1 MPQVSTRP
9 VDWLR
14 AGVALF
20 ARKGLEGLKVE
31 ALSHVME
38 SGTAEFYIHFMDEE
52 AFFEQMLKH
61 WRQAKTTRP
70 IEAFTKLPVEHR
82 LEKLVDIV
90 FADRDLHDFLFYLR
104 EIAQENKKI
113 GALLKEIEEE
123 RIESTLHIFKGMG
136 FGLKEINLKGEI
148 LYSFYLGWYERHKHK
163 KFTPALRSQVLE
175 QIVHMLGI
183 GN

>member
-14 AGVALF
+14 AGVTLF
-20 ARKGLEGLKVE
+20 ARKGIGGLKVE
-31 ALSHVME
+31 ALGRMVE
-38 SGTAEFYIHFMDEE
+38 SRTAEFYIHFKDED

-61 WRQAKTTRP
+61 WRQAKTTGP
-70 IEAFTKLPVEHR
+70 IETFTKLPVEYR
-82 LEKLVDIV
+82 IEKLVDVV
-90 FADRDLHDFLFYLR
+90 FADRSLYDFLFYLR
-104 EIAQENKKI
+104 QVAQENKKVNEQ
-113 GALLKEIEEE
+113 LKEIEEE
-123 RIESTLHIFKGMG
+123 RIEATRHIFNGMG
-136 FGLKEINLKGEI
+136 FGLKEIDLKVEI

-175 QIVHMLGI
+175 QIMHMLGI